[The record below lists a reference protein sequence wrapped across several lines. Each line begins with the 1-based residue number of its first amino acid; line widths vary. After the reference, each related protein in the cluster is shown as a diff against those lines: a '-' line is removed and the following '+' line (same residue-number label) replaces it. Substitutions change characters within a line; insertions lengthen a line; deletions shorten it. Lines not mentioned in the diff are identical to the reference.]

1 MLRLAALSEVF
12 TPELKDLIF
21 QHVEDF
27 EADDDV
33 ATEKAYEVIKEK
45 IISWT
50 SNRLSAA
57 KSVELNVGNVVQ
69 TQSV

>member
-1 MLRLAALSEVF
+1 M
-12 TPELKDLIF
+12 F

-27 EADDDV
+27 EVDDDV

-57 KSVELNVGNVVQ
+57 RSVEMNVENVGQ
-69 TQSV
+69 F